1 MINIKMRSRKN
12 LKVDFNKKYNTISVY
27 CIITFAVCLIMV
39 IVCINFPAI
48 TVYIKKFFK
57 VIAPITWGVV
67 IAYICNPI
75 MKFTE
80 NLLRKVTDRKKPHK
94 KLTRAL
100 SVGVSILLLIAILV
114 ALVAI
119 LVNQISVSILEI
131 LNSIPDYIRQ
141 LENLVVKLLGDYPD
155 AVKAIE
161 SQLDTIQP
169 RLIEFANNISPKL
182 GDLSVKVKDRAIDF
196 VIAIKDFII
205 GFIVAIYLLLSKELF
220 IAQGRKIVYAIFPK
234 SFSKNVLKV
243 CSKANSTLSGFLS
256 GKLLDS
262 FIIGSAC
269 FICMTIMKME
279 FTTLISVIIGVTNI
293 IPFFGPFI
301 GAVPSALLLLMA
313 APKQVIPFVIFII
326 ILQQVDGNI
335 IGPKILGDSTGLSP
349 FWVMFAILVG
359 GGLFGFAGMLL
370 GVPVFAVLYAMF
382 SEFIA
387 SLLKKRKLSHRTA
400 DYSSFD
406 PDNPPAA
413 PLPPGE
419 EQSAA
424 GGEAPAGISS
434 KKAE

>member
-1 MINIKMRSRKN
+1 MKKVYNMINVKIGGQKI

-27 CIITFAVCLIMV
+27 CIVTFAVCLLMV
-39 IVCINFPAI
+39 IVCINFPSIA
-48 TVYIKKFFK
+48 VYIKKFFK

-75 MKFTE
+75 MKFCE

-94 KLTRAL
+94 KLTRAV
-100 SVGVSILLLIAILV
+100 SVGISMLL
-114 ALVAI
+114 LVAI
-119 LVNQISVSILEI
+119 IVALIWIVVNQISESLLEI
-131 LNSIPDYIRQ
+131 LNSIPEYIRQ
-141 LENLVVKLLGDYPD
+141 LENLVVKLMGDYPD
-155 AVKAIE
+155 AVKAVE
-161 SQLDTIQP
+161 SQLDTIQT
-169 RLIEFANNISPKL
+169 RLMEFANNLIPKL
-182 GDLSVKVKDRAIDF
+182 GDLSMKLKDRAIDF
-196 VIAIKDFII
+196 VVAIKDFII
-205 GFIVAIYLLLSKELF
+205 GFIVAIYLLLSKEQF
-220 IAQGRKIVYAIFPK
+220 IAQARKIIYAIFPG

-243 CSKANSTLSGFLS
+243 CAKANSTLSGFLS

-293 IPFFGPFI
+293 IPFFGPLI
-301 GAVPSALLLLMA
+301 GAIPSALLLLLA

-359 GGLFGFAGMLL
+359 GGLFGIAGMLL
-370 GVPVFAVLYAMF
+370 GVPTFAVLYAMF

-387 SLLKKRKLSHRTA
+387 SLLRKRKLSHRTA
-400 DYSSFD
+400 DYNTLD
-406 PDNPPAA
+406 INNPPPA
-413 PLPPGE
+413 PEPPKKPE
-419 EQSAA
+419 ENTVSAS
-424 GGEAPAGISS
+424 EI
-434 KKAE
+434 K